1 MQACMRS
8 SSSSPMHVSGDV
20 RCARPRER
28 ATVIS
33 NPAAARPAG
42 GFRVGPCHA
51 DSRNTHPRLH
61 DGTHTEPRT
70 EQLSSRVQA
79 THGQHK
85 GPGPFQCRRRF
96 PGFGRRLL
104 QRRTRTR
111 GLLRRQVPAVLRG
124 GCSDDER
131 AACRVVPRCFK
142 PTDLTIMR
150 MQHQLHFENVACDV
164 MCEVVISGALFLFLL
179 RKHFITEFF
188 FKKKSG
194 DVNDEAILA
203 FYILLHKRAKHIL
216 PPYLSPPRANSNL
229 NSPQSMGQ
237 DLSKKNHY
245 NTQRCNYKTNSS
257 ESIKRHQYADV

>member
-61 DGTHTEPRT
+61 AGTHTEPRT

-104 QRRTRTR
+104 PRRTRTR

-124 GCSDDER
+124 GCS
-131 AACRVVPRCFK
+131 K
-142 PTDLTIMR
+142 
-150 MQHQLHFENVACDV
+150 HQLS
-164 MCEVVISGALFLFLL
+164 MLPKSPGQQTSGQAVLL
-179 RKHFITEFF
+179 AT
-188 FKKKSG
+188 SG
-194 DVNDEAILA
+194 SGRRHRQTLSERLA
-203 FYILLHKRAKHIL
+203 AHLQT
-216 PPYLSPPRANSNL
+216 LS
-229 NSPQSMGQ
+229 
-237 DLSKKNHY
+237 
-245 NTQRCNYKTNSS
+245 
-257 ESIKRHQYADV
+257 